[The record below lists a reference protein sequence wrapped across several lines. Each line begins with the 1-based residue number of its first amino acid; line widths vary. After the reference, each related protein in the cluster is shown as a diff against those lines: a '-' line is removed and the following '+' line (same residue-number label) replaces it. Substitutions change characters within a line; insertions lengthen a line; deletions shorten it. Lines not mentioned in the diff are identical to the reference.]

1 MVNFFLPGFII
12 ATCSSFTHKPLL
24 LKKILLLYLR
34 IELWHRYL
42 MISSKS
48 LKTGQEEY
56 GALAGKWIEMSSGN
70 KLYSLSLIFSKRH
83 SNILD
88 LNPSLLTSRMTCC
101 SSSCS
106 TLLWIS
112 SNEGTRVT
120 LSSLCSISGLES
132 ANSSELSTCCPV
144 PALTGGVGVKAT
156 EALYNFLLWL
166 LDFPVSSEDPT
177 PAFLLAVE
185 HTEEESEFPW
195 ENTDSVPSA
204 GRFSSP
210 RSPSPKPSSD
220 FRNDCSRIS
229 SET

>member
-1 MVNFFLPGFII
+1 M
-12 ATCSSFTHKPLL
+12 A
-24 LKKILLLYLR
+24 
-34 IELWHRYL
+34 W
-42 MISSKS
+42 ISSDKLWAFRNNAATVQS
-48 LKTGQEEY
+48 LGFR
-56 GALAGKWIEMSSGN
+56 GKRKPQQPQITDSLFLRFN
-70 KLYSLSLIFSKRH
+70 KH
-83 SNILD
+83 CSNILD
-88 LNPSLLTSRMTCC
+88 LHPYPLTSRMTCC

-112 SNEGTRVT
+112 STEGMRGAF
-120 LSSLCSISGLES
+120 SSLCSTSGLES
-132 ANSSELSTCCPV
+132 ASSSELSTCCPV

-156 EALYNFLLWL
+156 EARYNFLLWL
-166 LDFPVSSEDPT
+166 LDFPVSSADPT
-177 PAFLLAVE
+177 PAFLPACPE

-204 GRFSSP
+204 GRVSSP

>member
-1 MVNFFLPGFII
+1 MANFFLPRLTV
-12 ATCSSFTHKPLL
+12 ATCSSYMHKPSL
-24 LKKILLLYLR
+24 LKKILLLYSR
-34 IELWHRYL
+34 IEPWLRHL
-42 MISSKS
+42 MTSSES

-56 GALAGKWIEMSSGN
+56 GAFPWEWIEMFSGN
-70 KLYSLSLIFSKRH
+70 ELHSLSLIFSKH
-83 SNILD
+83 YSNIFD

-112 SNEGTRVT
+112 SNEGTTGT
-120 LSSLCSISGLES
+120 LSILCSISGLES
-132 ANSSELSTCCPV
+132 TNSSELSTCCPV

-166 LDFPVSSEDPT
+166 LNFPVSSEDPT

-210 RSPSPKPSSD
+210 RSPSPKPNSD

>member
-1 MVNFFLPGFII
+1 M
-12 ATCSSFTHKPLL
+12 
-24 LKKILLLYLR
+24 
-34 IELWHRYL
+34 
-42 MISSKS
+42 
-48 LKTGQEEY
+48 
-56 GALAGKWIEMSSGN
+56 
-70 KLYSLSLIFSKRH
+70 
-83 SNILD
+83 NILD
-88 LNPSLLTSRMTCC
+88 LNPSLLTSRITCC

-112 SNEGTRVT
+112 STEGIRGTF
-120 LSSLCSISGLES
+120 SSFWSTSSLES
-132 ANSSELSTCCPV
+132 ASSSELSTCCPV
-144 PALTGGVGVKAT
+144 PALTGGAGVKAT
-156 EALYNFLLWL
+156 EARYNFLLWL
-166 LDFPVSSEDPT
+166 LDFPISSEDPA

-204 GRFSSP
+204 GRVSSP